1 MTQQMHMYN
10 NAIHR
15 QRPKVNTTILKLNNN
30 SFSKVDGI
38 MEVFTDLLW
47 SPNNLTFIDLAFND
61 LVRPPQELEQLK
73 NLKLLYLHGNKI
85 KSLAALR

>member
-1 MTQQMHMYN
+1 
-10 NAIHR
+10 
-15 QRPKVNTTILKLNNN
+15 
-30 SFSKVDGI
+30 

-47 SPNNLTFIDLAFND
+47 SPNNLTFVDLAFND